1 MKFSHAVAS
10 GDVLSSLS
18 TTSIILSGHGAV
30 ITLILYMA
38 DHQNQG
44 LAYKIRN
51 TKSP

>member
-1 MKFSHAVAS
+1 
-10 GDVLSSLS
+10 
-18 TTSIILSGHGAV
+18 V